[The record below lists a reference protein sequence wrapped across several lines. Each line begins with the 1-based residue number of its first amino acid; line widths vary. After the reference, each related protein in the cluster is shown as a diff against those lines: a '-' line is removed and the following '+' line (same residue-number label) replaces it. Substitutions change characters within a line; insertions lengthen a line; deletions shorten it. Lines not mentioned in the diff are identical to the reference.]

1 MKLRLVSREFDGF
14 ERSFGH
20 QIDEFKKLHPAV
32 EITAEFLDL
41 ATLHQEML
49 SDGGAKSGSADI
61 FLCVTDWLPEAIQ
74 AGALTPLNSFLE
86 ADPPQDWP
94 HGWSPSMRGLQTAQ
108 DGQIYGLAYHD
119 GPEIFMYRRDLF
131 EDPSE
136 KARFESQQ
144 GRELTPPKT
153 WDEFIE
159 VAKFFTRAEEGLWG
173 ACLAGF
179 PDAHNNVYDFMI
191 HLWSRGGSLLTKE
204 NRAAFNSPE
213 GIAALQ
219 YLHDL
224 YHLHKVVDPKC
235 LDLDS
240 VASGI
245 HYASGQ
251 AAMMWNWSGF
261 AALAE
266 DKAISKI
273 VGKNGV
279 AGMPRAEGP
288 DGKAVSLNIYWVLT
302 IPSGTENKQ
311 AAYDFI
317 RHCASAS
324 MDKATSMLGGN
335 GTRLSTWRDS
345 EVQAAFPYYKIIEEV
360 HTSVE
365 SPPSIPQFTQIAE
378 YLSEMTDDVMRQRK
392 SVKEAI
398 GTAASR
404 VDDLMARV

>member
-1 MKLRLVSREFDGF
+1 MKLRLVSREFEGF

-20 QIDEFKKLHPAV
+20 QIAEFKKQHPSI
-32 EITAEFLDL
+32 EIEADFLDL
-41 ATLHQEML
+41 ATLHKEML
-49 SDGGAKSGSADI
+49 SDGGAKAGSADI

-74 AGALTPLNSFLE
+74 AEALTPLNTYIESE
-86 ADPPQDWP
+86 PPPDWP
-94 HGWSPSMRGLQTAQ
+94 GGWSPSMRGLQTSQ
-108 DGQIYGLAYHD
+108 EGQIYGLAYHD
-119 GPEIFMYRRDLF
+119 GPEIFMYRKDLF
-131 EDPSE
+131 EDPAEQS
-136 KARFESQQ
+136 RFEAEHK
-144 GRELTPPKT
+144 RALTPPKT

-159 VAKFFTRAEEGLWG
+159 VAKFFTRPEQDLWG

-191 HLWSRGGSLLTKE
+191 HLWSRGGNLLTNE
-204 NRAAFNSPE
+204 NQAAFNSPE
-213 GIAALQ
+213 GTASLQ

-266 DKAISKI
+266 DNSISKI
-273 VGKNGV
+273 KGRNGV
-279 AGMPRAEGP
+279 AGMPRAQGP
-288 DGKAVSLNIYWVLT
+288 KGKAVSLNIYWVLT
-302 IPSGTENKQ
+302 IPSGSQNKQ
-311 AAYDFI
+311 AAYQFI
-317 RHCASAS
+317 HHCTSAP

-335 GTRLSTWRDS
+335 GTRLSTWRDPQ
-345 EVQAAFPYYKIIEEV
+345 VQAAFPYYKIIEQV

-392 SVKEAI
+392 TVKEALS
-398 GTAASR
+398 TAASKVNQLMTR
-404 VDDLMARV
+404 V